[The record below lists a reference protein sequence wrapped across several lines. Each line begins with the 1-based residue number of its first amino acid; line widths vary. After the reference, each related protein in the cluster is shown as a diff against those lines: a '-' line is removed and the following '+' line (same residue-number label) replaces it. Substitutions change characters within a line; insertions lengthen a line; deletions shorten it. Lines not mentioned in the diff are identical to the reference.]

1 MATNNAVNL
10 KSAGITTYDGAGTFG
25 AISVTQHAVP
35 VGGANAQSLT
45 SLSVGSN
52 GQVLVGSTGADP
64 AFATLTGTGGITFTT
79 GAASLA
85 INATG
90 GGLTWTVISADQTA
104 ATNHGYFANKGSLLT
119 LTLPTTTVV
128 GDVIA
133 LVNINGAAFAKIL
146 SASPGTINLGSS
158 VCTANTG
165 SLTSTA
171 LGDVI
176 FLVAQTTASVW
187 YAYGVQGNWTV
198 A

>member
-1 MATNNAVNL
+1 MATNNSINA
-10 KSAGITTYDGAGTFG
+10 KTAGLVTYDGSGTWS
-25 AISVTQHAVP
+25 AQSITQHAVP
-35 VGGANAQSLT
+35 VGGANSQSLT

-64 AFATLTGTGGITFTT
+64 VFATLTGTGGITFTT
-79 GAASLA
+79 GAGTLA
-85 INATG
+85 INNTG
-90 GGLTWTVISADQTA
+90 GGLSWSVISADQTA

-146 SASPGTINLGSS
+146 SANPGTINIGTS

-165 SLTSTA
+165 SLTSTG
-171 LGDVI
+171 LGDAI